1 MSAEP
6 KFANPASLAGPPD
19 QLAARFSD
27 VRAATLELIEG
38 LDAEDMCP
46 QSMPDASPG
55 KWHLAHTSWFFE
67 AMVLEPLAGREPL
80 RPGWAFLLNS
90 YYEALGSRHPRPQRG
105 LLTRPSLRQI
115 LDYREE
121 VNQSLLSWL
130 QTGAASADALGLI
143 ELGLHHE
150 QQHQEL
156 LVTDLKHLL
165 SHNALVLDGRLPA
178 WRDSAADLPRDTASA
193 APNQALSWQVF
204 DQAGLADVGATGEGF
219 SFDNEHPRHRVWLPP
234 FAIAER
240 PVSNGEYLDFI
251 EAGGYRDP
259 RWWLSDGWA
268 RVQAEGWQAPLYW
281 RKDDQHYLRFGVDG
295 SRPIDPTAPVSH
307 ISYYEA
313 DAYARFVGFR
323 LPTEAEWEMAA
334 VAGGWQATP
343 TGTLPRE
350 PRAARTA
357 GGIGEVWEW
366 TGSAYAPYP
375 GFRTL
380 AGAAS
385 EYNGKFMSGQMVLR
399 GGSCAS
405 PAGHLRPS
413 YRNFFPPQARWQF
426 SGVRLARDP
435 S

>member
-19 QLAARFSD
+19 QLAARFSG
-27 VRAATLELIEG
+27 VRAASLALIEG
-38 LDAEDMCP
+38 LDAEDLCP

-67 AMVLEPLAGREPL
+67 AMVLEPFAGQAAL

-121 VNQSLLSWL
+121 VNQSLLAWL
-130 QTGAASADALGLI
+130 QTGAASAEALGLI

-165 SHNALVLDGRLPA
+165 SRNALILDGRLPA
-178 WRDSAADLPRDTASA
+178 WRSGVASA
-193 APNQALSWQVF
+193 SSDGQARALDWQVF
-204 DQAGLADVGATGEGF
+204 DTAGLADIGAGDEGF

-240 PVSNGEYLDFI
+240 PVSNGEFLEFI

-268 RVQAEGWQAPLYW
+268 CVHAEGWQAPLYW
-281 RKDDQHYLRFGVDG
+281 RQDAADWLRFGVDG
-295 SRPIDPTAPVSH
+295 PQPIDLAAPVSH

-334 VAGGWQATP
+334 IAGGWRADEP
-343 TGTLPRE
+343 SVLPRE
-350 PRAARTA
+350 PRATRTP
-357 GGIGEVWEW
+357 GSIGEVWEW

-405 PAGHLRPS
+405 PAGHVRPS

>member
-19 QLAARFSD
+19 QLAARFSG
-27 VRAATLELIEG
+27 VRAASLALIEG
-38 LDAEDMCP
+38 LDAEDLCP

-67 AMVLEPLAGREPL
+67 AMVLEPFAGQAAL

-115 LDYREE
+115 LDYRED
-121 VNQSLLSWL
+121 VNQSLLAWL
-130 QTGAASADALGLI
+130 RTGAASAEALGLI

-165 SHNALVLDGRLPA
+165 SRNALILDGRLPA
-178 WRDSAADLPRDTASA
+178 WRSGGAGTPSGS
-193 APNQALSWQVF
+193 QARPLDWQVF
-204 DQAGLADVGATGEGF
+204 DTAGLADIGAGDEGF

-240 PVSNGEYLDFI
+240 PVSNGEFLEFI

-268 RVQAEGWQAPLYW
+268 CVHAEGWQAPLYW
-281 RKDDQHYLRFGVDG
+281 RQDGTDWLRFGVDG
-295 SRPIDPTAPVSH
+295 PQPIDLAAPVSH

-334 VAGGWQATP
+334 IAGGWRADEP
-343 TGTLPRE
+343 SVLPRD
-350 PRAARTA
+350 PRATRTP
-357 GGIGEVWEW
+357 GSIGEVWEW

-405 PAGHLRPS
+405 PAGHVRPS